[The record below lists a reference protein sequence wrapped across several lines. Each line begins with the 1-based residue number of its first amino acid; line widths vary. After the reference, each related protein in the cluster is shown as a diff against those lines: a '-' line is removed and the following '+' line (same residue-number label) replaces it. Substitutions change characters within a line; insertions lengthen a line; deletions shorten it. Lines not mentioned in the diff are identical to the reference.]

1 MAKSNR
7 KLLVAGLIAVTGSS
21 LGAWAVATHPEGAEP
36 APMEEMLTA
45 SHLESESAWDL
56 PVTRN
61 DRVEKWIG
69 FLAGGNADKTRLW
82 LERSGRYA
90 PFIRQQ
96 LAARGMPEDLV
107 YLAFIE
113 SGFSPKAYSRAAA
126 SGMWQFI
133 EETGERYGLQVNQY
147 VDERRDPIES
157 TRAAMDY
164 LTELHDRFGSW
175 YLAAAAY
182 NSGENRVA
190 RVLRERVGGRTGDD
204 ELFWRIAAHLPRE
217 TRDYVPLML
226 AAGHI
231 SKNPDDF
238 GFDSVNYQQPLAFDT
253 AWVPGQSSLALVAQ
267 AAGVEESAIRD
278 LNPHL
283 IRGVTPPGRAWS
295 VRVPDGS
302 LVSFAVNFPP
312 LYRSEVA
319 REKSRVTLAKASVR
333 KHRVR
338 SGETLTHIAKRYGVS
353 VSALTASN
361 TSVSARRLKPGQTLT
376 IPGKVAAKR
385 TNASTA
391 STVRFHKVSRGEN
404 LSLIAERYSSSVR
417 RLQSLNGLGRS
428 SQIRP
433 GQKLRVS

>member
-7 KLLVAGLIAVTGSS
+7 NLLVAGLIAITGSS
-21 LGAWAVATHPEGAEP
+21 MGAWAVATHPEGAEP
-36 APMEEMLTA
+36 APMEEMLTDRSA
-45 SHLESESAWDL
+45 GTESAWDL

-69 FLAGGNADKTRLW
+69 FLAGGNADKTRLY
-82 LERSGRYA
+82 LERSGKYA
-90 PFIRQQ
+90 PFIREQ

-133 EETGERYGLQVNQY
+133 EETGERYGLEVNQY

-231 SKNPDDF
+231 GKNPEEF
-238 GFDSVNYQQPLAFDT
+238 GFDSVNYQHPLAFDT
-253 AWVPGQSSLALVAQ
+253 AWVPGQSTLALVAQ
-267 AAGVEESAIRD
+267 ASGVEESAIRD

-295 VRVPDGS
+295 VRVPEGS

-319 REKSRVTLAKASVR
+319 REKTRVTLAKASVR

-361 TSVSARRLKPGQTLT
+361 TDVSARRLKPGQTLS
-376 IPGKVAAKR
+376 IPGAVAAKR
-385 TNASTA
+385 INATA
-391 STVRFHKVSRGEN
+391 GTVRFHKVSRGEN
-404 LSLIAERYSSSVR
+404 LSLIAKRYQSSVR

-428 SQIRP
+428 SQIQP
-433 GQKLRVS
+433 GQKLRVI